1 MPENPENQSTATGRD
16 ATFFGSV
23 TSAPAVRRAGKHI
36 RYQISTFARPV
47 QRMAADRIGANWQ
60 AFVGERQMLVWT
72 LALVSGLVVAY
83 AAIGF
88 RLLIGAI
95 QLPWLYTTSER
106 VAQAASLLPWWQI
119 MLAPAIGGLIVGLC
133 LHHLLPGRRG
143 HSVADVIEAQ
153 ALRNSRIDAK
163 TGLLSALLA
172 AVTLGSGASA
182 GREGPVVHLGAT
194 LVAWIEGKFQ
204 LSSSDR
210 RTLLGAGVAA
220 AISASFNAPMAGVLF
235 AHEVILA
242 HYALRS
248 VVPTVFASVAAAII
262 AHIHLGNY
270 PAFILPAVQIVS
282 YWEFPAFV
290 LLGVMCAIV
299 AVLFQAAVMMSEHII
314 WRFEMPIWQRTALG
328 GLAVGTIGVFFP
340 EILGVG
346 YEATDKALS
355 QQFSLQLLL
364 MLIVAKT
371 VATAITLSC
380 RFVGGVFSPSLY
392 LGAMTGAAFGLI
404 ATSLVPDASSSNSLY
419 AILGMG
425 GVAAAVLGAPFSTT
439 MIVFELIGGFNMSIA
454 LLATISVAF
463 GLTHACLGQSFFHW
477 QLNKRGLFL
486 QGGSHRAILR
496 RVQVAEFMIPMK
508 DDSDDDKRLE
518 KLQDP
523 SLRPTDTLEHALR
536 LFDRIGATTIPVVS
550 LTDPM
555 EIIAHADRMTAIRT
569 YNKALVETSVEE
581 HR

>member
-1 MPENPENQSTATGRD
+1 MPDHQENQVRADG
-16 ATFFGSV
+16 AEAKPKKV
-23 TSAPAVRRAGKHI
+23 LKPVPAADRVGKVLRFHI
-36 RYQISTFARPV
+36 RTFARPA
-47 QRMAADRIGANWQ
+47 QRMATDRIAVNWR
-60 AFVGERQMLVWT
+60 AFVGERQLLVWG
-72 LALVSGLVVAY
+72 LALVSGILVAY

-88 RLLIGAI
+88 RLLIGVL
-95 QLPWLYTTSER
+95 QLPWLHTTSER
-106 VAQAASLLPWWQI
+106 VAQAANLVPWWQI
-119 MLAPAIGGLIVGLC
+119 LLAPTLAGLAVGLC
-133 LHHLLPGRRG
+133 LHYLMPGRRG
-143 HSVADVIEAQ
+143 HSVADVIETQ
-153 ALRNSRIDAK
+153 ALRDGRVDTK
-163 TGLLSALLA
+163 TGLLSAAMA
-172 AVTLGSGASA
+172 AVSLGGGASA

-194 LVAWIEGKFQ
+194 IVSWLDSKFQ
-204 LSSSDR
+204 LPSSAR

-220 AISASFNAPMAGVLF
+220 AISASFNAPIAGVLF

-248 VVPTVFASVAAAII
+248 VVPIVFASVTAAII
-262 AHIHLGNY
+262 GHLHLGNF

-290 LLGVMCAIV
+290 LLGVMCACV
-299 AVLFQAAVMMSEHII
+299 AILFQAAIMMSEHVI

-328 GLAVGTIGVFFP
+328 GAAVGAIGIFFP

-364 MLIVAKT
+364 TLIVVKT
-371 VATAITLSC
+371 IATAITLSC
-380 RFVGGVFSPSLY
+380 RFVGGLFSPSLY

-404 ATSLVPDASSSNSLY
+404 ATSLVPEASSSNSLY

-439 MIVFELIGGFNMSIA
+439 MIVFELTGGFNMSIA

-496 RVQVAEFMIPMK
+496 RVRVNDFMITLK
-508 DDSDDDKRLE
+508 EDSDDNRRLE

-523 SLRPTDTLEHALR
+523 SLRPTDTLEHTLR

-550 LTDPM
+550 LSDPM
-555 EIIAHADRMTAIRT
+555 EIVAHADRMTAIRT
-569 YNKALVETSVEE
+569 YNKALIETSVEE